1 MRRLLMFSVGIGS
14 FLIGKM
20 TKYKLPSS
28 YAENINFNV
37 LFTSHLLGDFF
48 NLLYLQY
55 YYIIFYSKCN
65 ICKS

>member
-1 MRRLLMFSVGIGS
+1 MFSVGIGF

-37 LFTSHLLGDFF
+37 LFTSHLSGGFF
-48 NLLYLQY
+48 QPIVLIVLLYY
-55 YYIIFYSKCN
+55 FYSKCN